1 MGEKIT
7 VKQRRLALGM
17 TITQLEESTR
27 IDKSLLS
34 RLENN
39 RYIPTELEKKKI
51 LRALESMQDEI
62 VFPEAKL
69 VYGV

>member
-1 MGEKIT
+1 MEGKFT

-17 TITQLEESTR
+17 TITQLEEVTR

-51 LRALESMQDEI
+51 LRALSPLSEEI

-69 VYGV
+69 IFGV